1 MQTFLLQS
9 VFRPLFIHRQRRQ
22 WKSIIIELVCI
33 VAHVVSVLCCVVH
46 LVRKIFTQNANISFA
61 ICFLTSFYSPP
72 KKSLKSGTLIIELVC
87 IVARLVFVLCCIVP
101 HPNPNPNPNPNLRK
115 NLLGGQSSRE
125 AILQGGNFSV
135 TALRDS
141 LSKPKCLS
149 EGNRYFQTVYC
160 LAYIT

>member
-1 MQTFLLQS
+1 MKVNNYRTSLYCGS
-9 VFRPLFIHRQRRQ
+9 PCFRI
-22 WKSIIIELVCI
+22 
-33 VAHVVSVLCCVVH
+33 VLCCA
-46 LVRKIFTQNANISFA
+46 LSQKNIYKKCKHFFCNLFSEL
-61 ICFLTSFYSPP
+61 FLFIAKEVIEIRNINNRTSLYCGS
-72 KKSLKSGTLIIELVC
+72 
-87 IVARLVFVLCCIVP
+87 LVFVLCCIVP
-101 HPNPNPNPNPNLRK
+101 HPKPNPNPNPNLRK

>member
-33 VAHVVSVLCCVVH
+33 VARLVFVLCCVVH
-46 LVRKIFTQNANISFA
+46 LVRKIFTKNANISFA
-61 ICFLTSFYSPP
+61 ICFLS
-72 KKSLKSGTLIIELVC
+72 
-87 IVARLVFVLCCIVP
+87 FVLRCIVP
-101 HPNPNPNPNPNLRK
+101 HPKPNPNPNPNLRK

-135 TALRDS
+135 TVLRDS
-141 LSKPKCLS
+141 LSKPKYLS

-160 LAYIT
+160 IAYIT